1 MGARLRMVR
10 LMSLEEFFGGP
21 GAPEFLHIFS
31 TCLQS
36 IGTPGFNAR
45 FLELIE
51 QVIKADQCMVFSYKT
66 PRPQCYL
73 TYNERHAKGVQ
84 NMVQT
89 YLRDGFK
96 QDPSRAAI
104 EQVRETGEMVIAT
117 MDQTDGDEPFAA
129 AGIGDRLTVIARRD
143 EDVIAMNFFRFKEN
157 GRFSVSETQLR
168 LDFWNAIAQT
178 VLLHFSDRNG
188 SKLQSPLNSLSARE
202 KEICEGMLRGLTAD
216 AIAWELDVAPSTV
229 MTYRKRAYEK
239 LGINSKSALF
249 MLCNTGS

>member
-1 MGARLRMVR
+1 
-10 LMSLEEFFGGP
+10 MSLEKFFSGP

-36 IGTPGFNAR
+36 IGTPGFNTN
-45 FLELIE
+45 FLQLIE

-66 PRPQCYL
+66 SRPQCYL
-73 TYNERHAKGVQ
+73 TYNERHAKGAQ

-96 QDPSRAAI
+96 HDPLRAAV
-104 EQVRETGEMVIAT
+104 EQVRETGETQILTVDPSEAP
-117 MDQTDGDEPFAA
+117 EPFDA
-129 AGIGDRLTVIARRD
+129 AGIGDRLTVISRRD
-143 EDVIAMNFFRFKEN
+143 EDVIAMNFFRFREN
-157 GRFSVSETQLR
+157 GRFSVSENRLR
-168 LDFWNAIAQT
+168 LDFWNAVAQT
-178 VLLHFSDRNG
+178 VLLHFSDRHA
-188 SKLQSPLNSLSARE
+188 SRLRSPLNSLSARE

-249 MLCNTGS
+249 MLCNTGA